1 MTDMFFIIANFT
13 LAGMLLVI
21 GGLTLKKVSRPAE
34 LVFASL
40 PLLFGLHQFTQGI
53 VWLGLYHMVSPR
65 TLHVAS
71 SLFVFYA
78 QAILP
83 FWVPLAIW
91 LLEPRGPN
99 RRVIAVLMVVGGLL
113 MAYVGW
119 GLLQTQT
126 QVFIQHYSLVYLNP
140 HTRYLWVATIYIL
153 TTCGS
158 LILSRSIAIQ
168 IFGWLNLLG
177 LLVVYVIAQYSF
189 TALWCLYAALVSVI
203 LYLHFIERRI
213 AFLQALQRKEAHIGF
228 ELEAEL
234 AKLIALF
241 PQLRKVFSGKE

>member
-1 MTDMFFIIANFT
+1 MFFVVANFT

-21 GGLTLKKVSRPAE
+21 GVLTLKKVSHPTE

-40 PLLFGLHQFTQGI
+40 PLLFGIHQFIQGF
-53 VWLGLYHMVSPR
+53 VWLGLYHTVSPR
-65 TLHVAS
+65 ILHVAS
-71 SLFVFYA
+71 MLFVFYA

-91 LLEPRGPN
+91 LLEPRSP
-99 RRVIAVLMVVGGLL
+99 RRQLIAALVVVGGLL
-113 MAYVGW
+113 MAYVAW
-119 GLLQTQT
+119 GLLRQPT
-126 QVFIQHYSLVYLNP
+126 QVFISHYSLVYFNP
-140 HTRYLWVATIYIL
+140 YTRHLWVALIYIL

-158 LILSRSIAIQ
+158 LILSQSVAIQ
-168 IFGWLNLLG
+168 LFGWLNLIG
-177 LLVVYVIAQYSF
+177 LLLVYSIAQYSF

-213 AFLQALQRKEAHIGF
+213 EFLRTLQHEKTHLGS

-234 AKLIALF
+234 NKLFSLF
-241 PQLRKVFSGKE
+241 PRLRKFLGNLI